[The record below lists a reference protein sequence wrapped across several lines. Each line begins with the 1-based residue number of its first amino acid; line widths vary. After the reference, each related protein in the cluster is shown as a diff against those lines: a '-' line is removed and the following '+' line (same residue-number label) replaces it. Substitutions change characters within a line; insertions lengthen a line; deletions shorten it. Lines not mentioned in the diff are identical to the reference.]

1 MRWARSTLSGGRGR
15 THCGRDYL
23 QMALCLGAEVP
34 NRALIR
40 WRGESQ
46 TKAPE
51 FEFEDSVSPP
61 DARQKQ
67 LTQLDYYLF
76 MFFSAVGGGG

>member
-1 MRWARSTLSGGRGR
+1 MRWAPSMLSGGSGR
-15 THCGRDYL
+15 AHCGGDYL

-34 NRALIR
+34 NRVLIR

-46 TKAPE
+46 TKATE
-51 FEFEDSVSPP
+51 FAFEDGVSPP

-67 LTQLDYYLF
+67 LTPLDYYLF
-76 MFFSAVGGGG
+76 LIFFF